1 MPNLTPDRTLWGPL
15 ADRYVRDDGDARP
28 HRMLALDGGGIRGVL
43 TLEILAEIE
52 NQLREITRRG
62 PDFRLCD
69 FFDYVGGTSTGA
81 IIAAGIAC
89 GMSIPELLDFYVKI
103 GPEMFEKARLLSRLR
118 HLYESDPLV
127 EQLKKTFDD
136 RTLDPK
142 DLRCLLLVVT
152 RNVTTDSAWPVSS
165 APTAKYNAR

>member
-1 MPNLTPDRTLWGPL
+1 
-15 ADRYVRDDGDARP
+15 
-28 HRMLALDGGGIRGVL
+28 MLALDGGGIRGVL